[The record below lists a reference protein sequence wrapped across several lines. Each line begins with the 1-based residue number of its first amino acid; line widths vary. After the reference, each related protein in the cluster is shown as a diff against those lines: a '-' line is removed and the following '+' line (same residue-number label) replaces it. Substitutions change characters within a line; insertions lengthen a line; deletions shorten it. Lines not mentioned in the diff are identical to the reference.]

1 MTTYERIQALCRS
14 AGFEISNLSEHL
26 PGVTITRGSIS
37 KWKNGAVPRA
47 STLKAIADHFAVSVE
62 YLLGTAPVPYGLPE
76 GVPGAFPIQMK
87 KVPLL
92 GEIACGEPIFAE
104 EQFGNFISTSEDVE
118 ADFCL
123 RAKGDSMIGARI
135 HDGDVVFIRS
145 QPSVENGEIAA
156 VIVDGEATLKRVYFY
171 PGEGKLVL
179 SPENPAYAP
188 LVFVS
193 AELSTVRILGKAVAF
208 QSRVK

>member
-47 STLKAIADHFAVSVE
+47 STLKSIAEHFGVSVE
-62 YLLGTAPVPYGLPE
+62 YLLGTVAAPFS
-76 GVPGAFPIQMK
+76 VPGVFPIQMK

-92 GEIACGEPIFAE
+92 GEIACGQPIFADA
-104 EQFGNFISTSEDVE
+104 QFGNFVATSEDVE

-135 HDGDVVFIRS
+135 HDGDVVFIRE

-156 VIVDGEATLKRVYFY
+156 VIVGDEATLKRVYFY

-179 SPENPAYAP
+179 SPENPAFAP
-188 LVFVS
+188 LVFVGP
-193 AELSTVRILGKAVAF
+193 ELSGVRILGKAVAF